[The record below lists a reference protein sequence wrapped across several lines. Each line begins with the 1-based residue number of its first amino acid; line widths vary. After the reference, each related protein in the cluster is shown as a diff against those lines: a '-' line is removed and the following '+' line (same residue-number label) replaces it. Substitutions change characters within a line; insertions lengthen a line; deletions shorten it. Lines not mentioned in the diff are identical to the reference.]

1 MVDGK
6 GIVTYDDYPLD
17 LRVTIGTSDVVVF
30 DGPVGE
36 NSIWTL
42 LITPLSDG
50 AYVSMIVF
58 IDDGDYCFLTGTMDA
73 DGHAE
78 LYGSGSSQRGMHCS
92 LSPVVG

>member
-6 GIVTYDDYPLD
+6 DIVTHDEHSLD
-17 LRVTIGTSDVVVF
+17 LRVIIGASDAAVF
-30 DGPVGE
+30 HGPVGE
-36 NSIWTL
+36 DSIWTL

-50 AYVSMIVF
+50 AYVSMVVF
-58 IDDGDYCFLTGTMDA
+58 TDDGDYCFLTGAMGA

-78 LYGSGSSQRGMHCS
+78 LSGSGSSQRGMPCS